1 MKKVISLLGSTGSIG
16 QSTLEVLKLHP
27 ESFHVF
33 ALSCFNNVDLLAKQC
48 IAFQP
53 DYLVTKDAADAKL
66 VEGYIRGKSSAKVLS
81 GSDGYEFIAG
91 HSEVT
96 DVLAAITGSAGLKS
110 TYEAAIKGKR
120 ILLANKES
128 MVMAGTLIMAEVAKS
143 NGAIIPVDSEHNAI
157 YQVLTSHT
165 NKSIHKVILTASG
178 GPFRDLSADEIEH
191 VTIKDALNHPNWS
204 MGDKITIDSATMM
217 NKGLEVIEA
226 SYLFNLPPKKI
237 EVLVHPQSIIHSLVE
252 YEDGSS
258 LTQLGC
264 PDMRVPISYALGYP
278 DRIKSGVEGINLEE
292 CDNLSFTKP
301 NHQIFPCLNLA
312 YEALDAGQA
321 HIITL
326 NAANEIAVDAFLHKK
341 ISFTQIYTLVRGVLD
356 TFKSKDPDD
365 IDSIIL
371 LDKNAREKAQQ
382 MLMDVKI
389 C

>member
-48 IAFQP
+48 IEFQP
-53 DYLVTKDAADAKL
+53 DYLVAKDAADAKL
-66 VEGYIRGKSSAKVLS
+66 VEGYIQGKSSAKVLS

-91 HSEVT
+91 HNEVT

-191 VTIKDALNHPNWS
+191 VTIKDALLS
-204 MGDKITIDSATMM
+204 
-217 NKGLEVIEA
+217 L
-226 SYLFNLPPKKI
+226 
-237 EVLVHPQSIIHSLVE
+237 IH
-252 YEDGSS
+252 
-258 LTQLGC
+258 
-264 PDMRVPISYALGYP
+264 I
-278 DRIKSGVEGINLEE
+278 
-292 CDNLSFTKP
+292 
-301 NHQIFPCLNLA
+301 
-312 YEALDAGQA
+312 
-321 HIITL
+321 
-326 NAANEIAVDAFLHKK
+326 
-341 ISFTQIYTLVRGVLD
+341 
-356 TFKSKDPDD
+356 
-365 IDSIIL
+365 
-371 LDKNAREKAQQ
+371 
-382 MLMDVKI
+382 
-389 C
+389 

>member
-48 IAFQP
+48 IEFQP

-66 VEGYIRGKSSAKVLS
+66 VEGNIKGKSSAKVLI

-91 HSEVT
+91 NIEVT
-96 DVLAAITGSAGLKS
+96 DVLAAITGAAGLKS

-128 MVMAGTLIMAEVAKS
+128 MVMAGLLISREVVKN

-157 YQVLTSHT
+157 YQVLNSHT
-165 NKSIHKVILTASG
+165 NKSIRKVILTASG
-178 GPFRDLSADEIEH
+178 GPFKDMSADEIEH
-191 VTIKDALNHPNWS
+191 VTIREALNHPNWS

-217 NKGLEVIEA
+217 NKALEVIEA
-226 SYLFNLPPKKI
+226 SYLFDLPPKKI

-264 PDMRVPISYALGYP
+264 PDMRVPISFALGYP
-278 DRIKSGVEGINLEE
+278 DRIKSGVDGVHLDLCE
-292 CDNLSFTKP
+292 NLSFSKP
-301 NHQIFPCLNLA
+301 RHQIFPCLNLA
-312 YEALDAGQA
+312 YEVLEQGQA
-321 HIITL
+321 HIIAL
-326 NAANEIAVDAFLHKK
+326 NAANEIAVDAFLNKK
-341 ISFTQIYTLVRGVLD
+341 IKFMQIYSLVRKVLD
-356 TFKSKDPDD
+356 TFRPSDVTD
-365 IDSIIL
+365 ISTILQLDHSVREHTKTTL
-371 LDKNAREKAQQ
+371 LD
-382 MLMDVKI
+382 I
-389 C
+389 

>member
-48 IAFQP
+48 IEFQP

-66 VEGYIRGKSSAKVLS
+66 VEGNIKGKSSAKVLI

-91 HSEVT
+91 NIEVT
-96 DVLAAITGSAGLKS
+96 DVLAAITGAAGLKS

-128 MVMAGTLIMAEVAKS
+128 MVMAGLLISREVAKN

-157 YQVLTSHT
+157 YQVLNSHT
-165 NKSIHKVILTASG
+165 NKSIRKVILTASG
-178 GPFRDLSADEIEH
+178 GPFKDMSADEIEH
-191 VTIKDALNHPNWS
+191 VTIREALNHPNWS

-217 NKGLEVIEA
+217 NKALEVIEA
-226 SYLFNLPPKKI
+226 SYLFDLPPKKI

-264 PDMRVPISYALGYP
+264 PDMRVPISFALGYP
-278 DRIKSGVEGINLEE
+278 DRIKSGVDGVHLDLCE
-292 CDNLSFTKP
+292 NLSFSKP
-301 NHQIFPCLNLA
+301 RHQIFPCLNLA
-312 YEALDAGQA
+312 YEVLEQGQA
-321 HIITL
+321 HIIAL
-326 NAANEIAVDAFLHKK
+326 NAANEIAVDAFLNKK
-341 ISFTQIYTLVRGVLD
+341 IKFMQIYSLVRKVLD
-356 TFKSKDPDD
+356 TFRPSDVTD
-365 IDSIIL
+365 ISTILQLDHSVREHTKTTL
-371 LDKNAREKAQQ
+371 LD
-382 MLMDVKI
+382 I
-389 C
+389 

>member
-27 ESFHVF
+27 QSFHIF

-48 IAFQP
+48 IEFQP

-66 VEGYIRGKSSAKVLS
+66 VEGYIQGKSSAKVLS

-91 HSEVT
+91 NIEVT
-96 DVLAAITGSAGLKS
+96 DVLAAITGAAGLKS

-128 MVMAGTLIMAEVAKS
+128 MVMAGTLIMAEVVKS

-165 NKSIHKVILTASG
+165 NKSIRKVILTASG

-252 YEDGSS
+252 YEDGSA

-312 YEALDAGQA
+312 YEALDTGQA

-341 ISFTQIYTLVRGVLD
+341 ISFTQIYTLVRRVLD
-356 TFKSKDPDD
+356 VSESEDPDD

>member
-48 IAFQP
+48 IEFQP

-66 VEGYIRGKSSAKVLS
+66 VEGNIKGKSSAKVLI

-91 HSEVT
+91 NIEVT
-96 DVLAAITGSAGLKS
+96 DVLAAITGAAGLKS

-128 MVMAGTLIMAEVAKS
+128 MVMAGLLISREVAKN

-157 YQVLTSHT
+157 YQVLNSHT
-165 NKSIHKVILTASG
+165 NKSIRKVILTASG
-178 GPFRDLSADEIEH
+178 GPFKDMSADEIEH
-191 VTIKDALNHPNWS
+191 VTIREALNHPNWS

-217 NKGLEVIEA
+217 NKALEVIEA
-226 SYLFNLPPKKI
+226 SYLFNLPSKKI

-264 PDMRVPISYALGYP
+264 PDMRVPISFALGYP
-278 DRIKSGVEGINLEE
+278 DRIKSGVDGVHLDLCE
-292 CDNLSFTKP
+292 NLSFSKP
-301 NHQIFPCLNLA
+301 RHQIFPCLNLA
-312 YEALDAGQA
+312 YEVLEQGQA
-321 HIITL
+321 HIIAL
-326 NAANEIAVDAFLHKK
+326 NAANEIAVDAFLNKK
-341 ISFTQIYTLVRGVLD
+341 IKFMQIYSLVRKVLD
-356 TFKSKDPDD
+356 TFRPSDVTD
-365 IDSIIL
+365 ISTILQLDHSVREHTKTTL
-371 LDKNAREKAQQ
+371 LD
-382 MLMDVKI
+382 I
-389 C
+389 

>member
-48 IAFQP
+48 VEFQP

-66 VEGYIRGKSSAKVLS
+66 VEGNIKGKSSAKVLI

-91 HSEVT
+91 NIEVT
-96 DVLAAITGSAGLKS
+96 DVLAAITGAAGLKS

-128 MVMAGTLIMAEVAKS
+128 MVMAGLLISREVAKN

-157 YQVLTSHT
+157 YQVLNSHT
-165 NKSIHKVILTASG
+165 NKSIRKVILTASG
-178 GPFRDLSADEIEH
+178 GPFKDMSAHEIEH
-191 VTIKDALNHPNWS
+191 VTIREALNHPNWS

-217 NKGLEVIEA
+217 NKALEVIEA
-226 SYLFNLPPKKI
+226 SYLFNLPSKKI

-264 PDMRVPISYALGYP
+264 PDMRVPISFALGYP
-278 DRIKSGVEGINLEE
+278 DRIKSGVDGVHLDLCE
-292 CDNLSFTKP
+292 NLSFSKP
-301 NHQIFPCLNLA
+301 RHQIFPCLNLA
-312 YEALDAGQA
+312 YEVLEQGQA
-321 HIITL
+321 HIIAL
-326 NAANEIAVDAFLHKK
+326 NAANEIAVDAFLNKK
-341 ISFTQIYTLVRGVLD
+341 IKFMQIYSLVRKVLD
-356 TFKSKDPDD
+356 TFRPSDVTD
-365 IDSIIL
+365 ISTIL
-371 LDKNAREKAQQ
+371 QLDYSVREHTKTT
-382 MLMDVKI
+382 LLGI
-389 C
+389 

>member
-48 IAFQP
+48 IEFQP

-66 VEGYIRGKSSAKVLS
+66 VEGNIKGKSSAKVLI

-91 HSEVT
+91 HIEVT
-96 DVLAAITGSAGLKS
+96 DVLAAITGAAGLKS

-128 MVMAGTLIMAEVAKS
+128 MVMAGLLISREVAKN

-157 YQVLTSHT
+157 YQVLNSHT
-165 NKSIHKVILTASG
+165 NKSIRKVILTASG
-178 GPFRDLSADEIEH
+178 GPFKDMSADEIEH
-191 VTIKDALNHPNWS
+191 VTIREALNHPNWS

-217 NKGLEVIEA
+217 NKALEVIEA
-226 SYLFNLPPKKI
+226 SYLFNLPSKKI

-264 PDMRVPISYALGYP
+264 PDMRVPISFALGYP
-278 DRIKSGVEGINLEE
+278 DRIKSGVDGVHLDLCE
-292 CDNLSFTKP
+292 NLSFTKP
-301 NHQIFPCLNLA
+301 RHQIFPCLNLA
-312 YEALDAGQA
+312 YEVLEQGQA
-321 HIITL
+321 HIIAL
-326 NAANEIAVDAFLHKK
+326 NAANEIAVDAFLNKK
-341 ISFTQIYTLVRGVLD
+341 IKFMQIYSLVRKVLD
-356 TFKSKDPDD
+356 TFRPSDVTD
-365 IDSIIL
+365 ISTIL
-371 LDKNAREKAQQ
+371 QLDYSVREHTKTT
-382 MLMDVKI
+382 LLGI
-389 C
+389 

>member
-1 MKKVISLLGSTGSIG
+1 MKKVISILGSTGSIG
-16 QSTLEVLKLHP
+16 QSTLQVLRLHP
-27 ESFHVF
+27 DSFQIF
-33 ALSCFNNVDLLAKQC
+33 ALSCFNNKELLVKQC
-48 IAFQP
+48 IEFQP
-53 DYLVTKDAADAKL
+53 KYLVTKNTTDAKF
-66 VEGYIRGKSSAKVLS
+66 VGEKIKGRSSAKVLS

-91 HSEVT
+91 HDEVT

-110 TYEAAIKGKR
+110 TYQAAIQGKR

-128 MVMAGTLIMAEVAKS
+128 MVMAGSLIMAEVEKS
-143 NGAIIPVDSEHNAI
+143 KGSIIPVDSEHNAI
-157 YQVLTSHT
+157 YQVLIGHS
-165 NKSIHKVILTASG
+165 NKSIRRVILTASG
-178 GPFRDLSADEIEH
+178 GPFRDFSASEIEN
-191 VTIKDALNHPNWS
+191 VTIEEALNHPNWS

-226 SYLFNLPPKKI
+226 SYLFNLPPEKI

-252 YEDGSS
+252 YNDGSS

-278 DRIKSGVEGINLEE
+278 NRIRSGVEGINLDKCE
-292 CDNLSFTKP
+292 NLSFTTP

-312 YEALDAGQA
+312 YEALDKGQA
-321 HIITL
+321 QIITL

-341 ISFTQIYTLVRGVLD
+341 ISFTQIYTLVRKVLD
-356 TFKSKDPDD
+356 SFESEDPGD

-371 LDKNAREKAQQ
+371 IDRSAREKAQK
-382 MLMDVKI
+382 MIMDIKI

>member
-48 IAFQP
+48 IEFQP

-66 VEGYIRGKSSAKVLS
+66 VEGYIQGKSSAIVLS
-81 GSDGYEFIAG
+81 GSDGYEYIAG

-128 MVMAGTLIMAEVAKS
+128 MVMAGLLISREVAKN

-157 YQVLTSHT
+157 YQVLNSHT
-165 NKSIHKVILTASG
+165 NKSIRKVILTASG
-178 GPFRDLSADEIEH
+178 GPFKDMSADEIEH
-191 VTIKDALNHPNWS
+191 VTIREALNHPNWS

-226 SYLFNLPPKKI
+226 SYLFNLPSKKI

-264 PDMRVPISYALGYP
+264 PDMRVPISFALGYP
-278 DRIKSGVEGINLEE
+278 DRIKSGVDGVHLDLCE
-292 CDNLSFTKP
+292 NLSFSKP
-301 NHQIFPCLNLA
+301 RHQIFPCLNLA
-312 YEALDAGQA
+312 YEVLEQGQA
-321 HIITL
+321 HIIAL
-326 NAANEIAVDAFLHKK
+326 NAANEIAVDAFLNKK
-341 ISFTQIYTLVRGVLD
+341 IKFMQIYSLVRKVLD
-356 TFKSKDPDD
+356 TFRPSDVTD
-365 IDSIIL
+365 ISTILQLDHSVREHTKTTL
-371 LDKNAREKAQQ
+371 LD
-382 MLMDVKI
+382 I
-389 C
+389 

>member
-48 IAFQP
+48 IEFQP

-66 VEGYIRGKSSAKVLS
+66 VEGNIKGKSSAKVLI

-91 HSEVT
+91 HIEVT
-96 DVLAAITGSAGLKS
+96 DVLAAITGAAGLKS

-128 MVMAGTLIMAEVAKS
+128 MVMAGLLISREVVKN

-157 YQVLTSHT
+157 YQVLNSHT
-165 NKSIHKVILTASG
+165 NKSIRKVILTASG
-178 GPFRDLSADEIEH
+178 GPFKDMSADEIEH
-191 VTIKDALNHPNWS
+191 VTIREALNHPNWS

-217 NKGLEVIEA
+217 NKALEVIEA
-226 SYLFNLPPKKI
+226 SYLFDLPPKKI

-264 PDMRVPISYALGYP
+264 PDMRVPISFALGYP
-278 DRIKSGVEGINLEE
+278 DRIKSGVDGVHLDLCE
-292 CDNLSFTKP
+292 NLSFSKP
-301 NHQIFPCLNLA
+301 RHQIFPCLNLA
-312 YEALDAGQA
+312 YEVLEQGQA
-321 HIITL
+321 HIIAL
-326 NAANEIAVDAFLHKK
+326 NAANEIAVDAFLNKK
-341 ISFTQIYTLVRGVLD
+341 IKFMQIYSLVRKVLD
-356 TFKSKDPDD
+356 TFRPSDVTD
-365 IDSIIL
+365 ISTILQLDHSVREHTKTTL
-371 LDKNAREKAQQ
+371 LD
-382 MLMDVKI
+382 I
-389 C
+389 

>member
-48 IAFQP
+48 IEFQP

-66 VEGYIRGKSSAKVLS
+66 VEGNIKGKSSAKVLI

-91 HSEVT
+91 HIEVT
-96 DVLAAITGSAGLKS
+96 DVLAAITGAAGLKS

-128 MVMAGTLIMAEVAKS
+128 MVMAGLLISREVAKN

-157 YQVLTSHT
+157 YQVLNSHT
-165 NKSIHKVILTASG
+165 NKSIRKVILTASG
-178 GPFRDLSADEIEH
+178 GPFKDMSADEIEH
-191 VTIKDALNHPNWS
+191 VTIREALNHPNWS

-217 NKGLEVIEA
+217 NKALEVIEA
-226 SYLFNLPPKKI
+226 SYLFDLPPKKI

-264 PDMRVPISYALGYP
+264 PDMRVPISFALGYP
-278 DRIKSGVEGINLEE
+278 DRIKSGVDGVHLDLCE
-292 CDNLSFTKP
+292 NLSFSKP
-301 NHQIFPCLNLA
+301 RHQIFPCLNLA
-312 YEALDAGQA
+312 YEVLEQGQA
-321 HIITL
+321 HIIAL
-326 NAANEIAVDAFLHKK
+326 NAANEIAVDAFLNKK
-341 ISFTQIYTLVRGVLD
+341 IKFMQIYSLVRKVLD
-356 TFKSKDPDD
+356 TFRPSDVTD
-365 IDSIIL
+365 ISTILQLDHSVREHTKTTL
-371 LDKNAREKAQQ
+371 LD
-382 MLMDVKI
+382 I
-389 C
+389 

>member
-48 IAFQP
+48 IEFQP

-66 VEGYIRGKSSAKVLS
+66 VEGNIKGKSSAKVLI

-91 HSEVT
+91 NIEVT
-96 DVLAAITGSAGLKS
+96 DVLAAITGAAGLKS

-128 MVMAGTLIMAEVAKS
+128 MVMAGLLISREVAKN

-157 YQVLTSHT
+157 YQVLNSHT
-165 NKSIHKVILTASG
+165 NKSIRKVILTASG
-178 GPFRDLSADEIEH
+178 GPFKDMSADEIEH
-191 VTIKDALNHPNWS
+191 VTIREALNHPNWS

-217 NKGLEVIEA
+217 NKALEVIEA
-226 SYLFNLPPKKI
+226 SYLFNLPSKKI

-264 PDMRVPISYALGYP
+264 PDMRVPISFALGYP
-278 DRIKSGVEGINLEE
+278 DRIKSGVDGVYLDLCE
-292 CDNLSFTKP
+292 NLSFSKP
-301 NHQIFPCLNLA
+301 RHQIFPCLNLA
-312 YEALDAGQA
+312 YEVLEQGQA
-321 HIITL
+321 HIIAL
-326 NAANEIAVDAFLHKK
+326 NAANEIAVDAFLNKK
-341 ISFTQIYTLVRGVLD
+341 IKFMQIYSLVRKVLD
-356 TFKSKDPDD
+356 TFRPSDVTD
-365 IDSIIL
+365 ISTILQLDHSVREHTKTTL
-371 LDKNAREKAQQ
+371 LD
-382 MLMDVKI
+382 I
-389 C
+389 

>member
-48 IAFQP
+48 IEFQP

-66 VEGYIRGKSSAKVLS
+66 VEGNIKGKSSAKVLI

-91 HSEVT
+91 HIEVT
-96 DVLAAITGSAGLKS
+96 DVLAAITGAAGLKS

-128 MVMAGTLIMAEVAKS
+128 MVMAGLLISREVAKN

-157 YQVLTSHT
+157 YQVLNSHT
-165 NKSIHKVILTASG
+165 NKSIRKVILTASG
-178 GPFRDLSADEIEH
+178 GPFKDMSADEIEH
-191 VTIKDALNHPNWS
+191 VTIREALNHPNWS

-217 NKGLEVIEA
+217 NKALEVIEA
-226 SYLFNLPPKKI
+226 SYLFNLPSKKI

-264 PDMRVPISYALGYP
+264 PDMRVPISFALGYP
-278 DRIKSGVEGINLEE
+278 DRIKSGVDGVHLDLCE
-292 CDNLSFTKP
+292 NLSFSKP
-301 NHQIFPCLNLA
+301 RHQIFPCLNLA
-312 YEALDAGQA
+312 YEVLEQGQA
-321 HIITL
+321 HIIAL
-326 NAANEIAVDAFLHKK
+326 NAANEIAVDAFLNKK
-341 ISFTQIYTLVRGVLD
+341 IKFMQIYSLVRKVLD
-356 TFKSKDPDD
+356 TFRPSDVTD
-365 IDSIIL
+365 ISTILQLDHSVREYTKTTL
-371 LDKNAREKAQQ
+371 LD
-382 MLMDVKI
+382 I
-389 C
+389 

>member
-48 IAFQP
+48 IEFQP

-66 VEGYIRGKSSAKVLS
+66 VEGNIKGKSSAKVLI

-96 DVLAAITGSAGLKS
+96 DVLAAITGAAGLKS

-128 MVMAGTLIMAEVAKS
+128 MVMAGLLISREVAKN

-157 YQVLTSHT
+157 YQVLNSHT
-165 NKSIHKVILTASG
+165 NKSIRKVILTASG
-178 GPFRDLSADEIEH
+178 GPFKDMSADEIEH
-191 VTIKDALNHPNWS
+191 VTIREALNHPNWS

-217 NKGLEVIEA
+217 NKALEVIEA
-226 SYLFNLPPKKI
+226 SYLFNLPSKKI

-264 PDMRVPISYALGYP
+264 PDMRVPISFALGYP
-278 DRIKSGVEGINLEE
+278 DRIKSGVDGVHLDLCE
-292 CDNLSFTKP
+292 NLSFSKP
-301 NHQIFPCLNLA
+301 RHQIFPCLNLA
-312 YEALDAGQA
+312 YEVLEQGQA
-321 HIITL
+321 HIIAL
-326 NAANEIAVDAFLHKK
+326 NAANEIAVDAFLNKK
-341 ISFTQIYTLVRGVLD
+341 IKFMQIYSLVRKVLD
-356 TFKSKDPDD
+356 TFRPSDVTD
-365 IDSIIL
+365 ISTIL
-371 LDKNAREKAQQ
+371 QLDHSVREHTKTT
-382 MLMDVKI
+382 LLGI
-389 C
+389 

>member
-48 IAFQP
+48 IEFQP

-66 VEGYIRGKSSAKVLS
+66 VEGNIKGKSSAKVLI

-91 HSEVT
+91 NIEVT
-96 DVLAAITGSAGLKS
+96 DVLAAITGAAGLKS

-128 MVMAGTLIMAEVAKS
+128 MVMAGLLISREVVKN

-157 YQVLTSHT
+157 YQVLNSHT
-165 NKSIHKVILTASG
+165 NKSIRKVILTASG
-178 GPFRDLSADEIEH
+178 GPFKDMSADEIEH
-191 VTIKDALNHPNWS
+191 VTIREALNHPNWS

-217 NKGLEVIEA
+217 NKALEVIEA
-226 SYLFNLPPKKI
+226 SYLFNLPSKKI

-264 PDMRVPISYALGYP
+264 PDMRVPISFALGYP
-278 DRIKSGVEGINLEE
+278 DRIKSGVDGVHLDLCE
-292 CDNLSFTKP
+292 NLSFSKP
-301 NHQIFPCLNLA
+301 RHQIFPCLNLA
-312 YEALDAGQA
+312 YEVLEQGQA
-321 HIITL
+321 HIIAL
-326 NAANEIAVDAFLHKK
+326 NAANEIAVDAFLNKK
-341 ISFTQIYTLVRGVLD
+341 IKFMQIYSLVRKVLD
-356 TFKSKDPDD
+356 TFRPSDVTD
-365 IDSIIL
+365 ISTIL
-371 LDKNAREKAQQ
+371 QLDHSVRE
-382 MLMDVKI
+382 LSLI
-389 C
+389 HI

>member
-48 IAFQP
+48 IEFQP

-66 VEGYIRGKSSAKVLS
+66 VEGNIKGKSSAKVLI

-91 HSEVT
+91 HIEVT
-96 DVLAAITGSAGLKS
+96 DVLAAITGAAGLKS

-128 MVMAGTLIMAEVAKS
+128 MVMAGLLISREVAKN

-157 YQVLTSHT
+157 YQVLNSHT
-165 NKSIHKVILTASG
+165 NKSIRKVILTASG
-178 GPFRDLSADEIEH
+178 GPFKDMSADEIEH
-191 VTIKDALNHPNWS
+191 VTIREALKHPNWS

-217 NKGLEVIEA
+217 NKALEVIEA
-226 SYLFNLPPKKI
+226 SYLFNLPSKKI

-264 PDMRVPISYALGYP
+264 PDMRVPISFALGYP
-278 DRIKSGVEGINLEE
+278 DRIKSGVDGVHLDLCE
-292 CDNLSFTKP
+292 NLSFSKP
-301 NHQIFPCLNLA
+301 RHQIFPCLNLA
-312 YEALDAGQA
+312 YEVLEQGQA
-321 HIITL
+321 HIIAL
-326 NAANEIAVDAFLHKK
+326 NAANEIAVDAFLNKK
-341 ISFTQIYTLVRGVLD
+341 IKFMQIYSLVRKVLD
-356 TFKSKDPDD
+356 TFRPSDVTD
-365 IDSIIL
+365 ISTILQLDHSVREHTKTTL
-371 LDKNAREKAQQ
+371 LD
-382 MLMDVKI
+382 I
-389 C
+389 

>member
-48 IAFQP
+48 IEFQP

-66 VEGYIRGKSSAKVLS
+66 VEGNIKGKSSAKVLI

-91 HSEVT
+91 NIEVT
-96 DVLAAITGSAGLKS
+96 DVLAAITGAAGLKS

-128 MVMAGTLIMAEVAKS
+128 MVMAGLLISREVAKN

-157 YQVLTSHT
+157 YQVLNSHT
-165 NKSIHKVILTASG
+165 NKSIRKVILTASG
-178 GPFRDLSADEIEH
+178 GPFKDMSADEIEH

-217 NKGLEVIEA
+217 NKALEVIEA

-264 PDMRVPISYALGYP
+264 PDMRVPISFALGYP
-278 DRIKSGVEGINLEE
+278 DRIKSGVDGVHLDLCE
-292 CDNLSFTKP
+292 NLSFSKP
-301 NHQIFPCLNLA
+301 RHQIFPCLNLA
-312 YEALDAGQA
+312 YEVLEQGQA
-321 HIITL
+321 HIIAL
-326 NAANEIAVDAFLHKK
+326 NAANEIAVDAFLNKK
-341 ISFTQIYTLVRGVLD
+341 IKFMQIYSLVRKVLD
-356 TFKSKDPDD
+356 TFRPSDVTD
-365 IDSIIL
+365 ISTILQLDHSVREHTKTTL
-371 LDKNAREKAQQ
+371 LD
-382 MLMDVKI
+382 I
-389 C
+389 

>member
-1 MKKVISLLGSTGSIG
+1 
-16 QSTLEVLKLHP
+16 
-27 ESFHVF
+27 
-33 ALSCFNNVDLLAKQC
+33 
-48 IAFQP
+48 
-53 DYLVTKDAADAKL
+53 
-66 VEGYIRGKSSAKVLS
+66 
-81 GSDGYEFIAG
+81 
-91 HSEVT
+91 
-96 DVLAAITGSAGLKS
+96 
-110 TYEAAIKGKR
+110 
-120 ILLANKES
+120 
-128 MVMAGTLIMAEVAKS
+128 
-143 NGAIIPVDSEHNAI
+143 
-157 YQVLTSHT
+157 
-165 NKSIHKVILTASG
+165 
-178 GPFRDLSADEIEH
+178 
-191 VTIKDALNHPNWS
+191 

-341 ISFTQIYTLVRGVLD
+341 ISFTQIYALVRKVLD
-356 TFKSKDPDD
+356 VSKSEDPDD

>member
-48 IAFQP
+48 VEFQP

-66 VEGYIRGKSSAKVLS
+66 VQGNIQGKSSAKVLI

-91 HSEVT
+91 NIEVT
-96 DVLAAITGSAGLKS
+96 DVLAAITGAAGLKS

-128 MVMAGTLIMAEVAKS
+128 MVMAGLLISREVAKN

-157 YQVLTSHT
+157 YQVLNSHT
-165 NKSIHKVILTASG
+165 NKSIRKVILTASG
-178 GPFRDLSADEIEH
+178 GPFKDMSADEIEH
-191 VTIKDALNHPNWS
+191 VTIREALNHPNWS

-217 NKGLEVIEA
+217 NKALEVIEA
-226 SYLFNLPPKKI
+226 SYLFNLPSKKI

-264 PDMRVPISYALGYP
+264 PDMRVPISFALGYP
-278 DRIKSGVEGINLEE
+278 DRIKSGVDGVHLDLCE
-292 CDNLSFTKP
+292 NLSFSKP
-301 NHQIFPCLNLA
+301 RHQIFPCLNLA
-312 YEALDAGQA
+312 YEVLEQGQA
-321 HIITL
+321 HIIAL
-326 NAANEIAVDAFLHKK
+326 NAANEIAVDAFLNKK
-341 ISFTQIYTLVRGVLD
+341 IKFMQIYSLVRKVLD
-356 TFKSKDPDD
+356 TFRPSDVTD
-365 IDSIIL
+365 ISTIL
-371 LDKNAREKAQQ
+371 QLDHSVREHTKTT
-382 MLMDVKI
+382 LLGI
-389 C
+389 

>member
-48 IAFQP
+48 IEFQP

-66 VEGYIRGKSSAKVLS
+66 VEGNIKGKSSAKVLI

-91 HSEVT
+91 HIEVT
-96 DVLAAITGSAGLKS
+96 DVLAAITGAAGLKS

-128 MVMAGTLIMAEVAKS
+128 MVMAGLLISREVAKN

-157 YQVLTSHT
+157 YQVLNSHT
-165 NKSIHKVILTASG
+165 NKSIRKVILTASG
-178 GPFRDLSADEIEH
+178 GPFKDMSADEIEH
-191 VTIKDALNHPNWS
+191 VTIREALNHPNWS

-217 NKGLEVIEA
+217 NKALEVIEA
-226 SYLFNLPPKKI
+226 SYLFNLPSKKI

-264 PDMRVPISYALGYP
+264 PDMRVPISFALGYP
-278 DRIKSGVEGINLEE
+278 DRIKSGVDGVHLDLCE
-292 CDNLSFTKP
+292 NLSFSKP
-301 NHQIFPCLNLA
+301 RHQIFPCLNLA
-312 YEALDAGQA
+312 YEVLEQGQA
-321 HIITL
+321 HIIAL
-326 NAANEIAVDAFLHKK
+326 NAANEIAVDAFLNKK
-341 ISFTQIYTLVRGVLD
+341 IKFMQIYSLVRKVLD
-356 TFKSKDPDD
+356 TFRPSDVTD
-365 IDSIIL
+365 ISTILQLDHSVREHTKTTL
-371 LDKNAREKAQQ
+371 LD
-382 MLMDVKI
+382 I
-389 C
+389 

>member
-48 IAFQP
+48 IEFQP

-66 VEGYIRGKSSAKVLS
+66 VEGNIKGKSSAKVLI

-91 HSEVT
+91 NIEVT
-96 DVLAAITGSAGLKS
+96 DVLAAITGAAGLKS

-128 MVMAGTLIMAEVAKS
+128 MVMAGLLISREVVKN

-157 YQVLTSHT
+157 YQVLNSHT
-165 NKSIHKVILTASG
+165 NKSIRKVILTASG
-178 GPFRDLSADEIEH
+178 GPFKDMSADEIEH
-191 VTIKDALNHPNWS
+191 VTIREALNHPNWS

-217 NKGLEVIEA
+217 NKALEVIEA
-226 SYLFNLPPKKI
+226 SYLFNLPSKKI

-264 PDMRVPISYALGYP
+264 PDMRVPISFALGYP
-278 DRIKSGVEGINLEE
+278 DRIKSGVDGVHLDLCE
-292 CDNLSFTKP
+292 NLSFSKP
-301 NHQIFPCLNLA
+301 RHQIFPCLNLA
-312 YEALDAGQA
+312 YEVLEQGQA
-321 HIITL
+321 HIIAL
-326 NAANEIAVDAFLHKK
+326 NAANEIAVDAFLNKK
-341 ISFTQIYTLVRGVLD
+341 IKFMQIYSLVRKVLD
-356 TFKSKDPDD
+356 TFRPSDVTD
-365 IDSIIL
+365 ISTIL
-371 LDKNAREKAQQ
+371 QLDHSVREHTKTT
-382 MLMDVKI
+382 LLGI
-389 C
+389 